1 MAQFPSLVP
10 SQAPITP
17 GNWPMATHQAM
28 DGGRTNVRTGSAEI
42 GRSWAPTFE
51 NITEADY
58 LAILGHYRA
67 HRTRFDRFDFGATSL
82 AAALTPSG
90 YSWRWAEAP
99 QVVDRHVDVFT
110 VSCSFVCVPRQ
121 MPVISRKAWR
131 TGATTLARGAWAP
144 TSGALESGVQFAS
157 AATTLA
163 RGAWFGARAF
173 LDGIPWVSS
182 ATTLAKGAWSAAGSD
197 PDFASVVLLCGFN
210 GTNGSTTFVD
220 EGPLGLTLTAEGGAQ
235 ISTAQSVFGGSSLR
249 VAGSGSVG
257 LPTNSALVLS
267 GDFTLD
273 ARCRFN
279 NAARKDMILGSR
291 SAINR
296 QIARESGSTLGV
308 YNGTATFTASFT
320 TAANTWYALRWARS
334 GSTLYFF
341 GDGTLLGSSTV
352 TGTFDFSGG
361 DIGQLFS
368 NNVLDGFIDELRLS
382 TICRSTASYTVD
394 ASPFPR
400 S

>member
-1 MAQFPSLVP
+1 
-10 SQAPITP
+10 
-17 GNWPMATHQAM
+17 MATHQAM

-42 GRSWAPTFE
+42 GRAWAPTFE
-51 NITEADY
+51 NITESDY

-67 HRTRFDRFDFGATSL
+67 HRTRFDRFDFGTASL

-99 QVVDRHVDVFT
+99 QVVDQHADVFT
-110 VSCSFVCVPRQ
+110 VSCSFICVPRQ

-144 TSGALESGVQFAS
+144 NLGALDVGVQFAS

-163 RGAWFGARAF
+163 RGAWAGSRAF

-182 ATTLAKGAWSAAGSD
+182 ATTLARGAWLNVVPD

-210 GTNGSTTFVD
+210 GSNGSTAFVD
-220 EGPLGLTLTAEGGAQ
+220 EGPLGLTLTAKGNAQ
-235 ISTAQSVFGGSSLR
+235 ISTAQSVFGGSSLS

-279 NAARKDMILGSR
+279 QTKKDMILGGR
-291 SAINR
+291 SGANF
-296 QIARESGSTLGV
+296 QFARESGTTLSMF
-308 YNGTATFTASFT
+308 NGTSRTASFT
-320 TAANTWYALRWARS
+320 TNTNTWYALRWARS
-334 GSTLYFF
+334 GSTVYFF
-341 GDGTLLGSSTV
+341 ADGTLLSTATLSGS
-352 TGTFDFSGG
+352 FDFSGG

-368 NNVLDGFIDELRLS
+368 NNILDGFIDELRLS
-382 TICRSTASYTVD
+382 TVCRSTASYTVD
-394 ASPFPR
+394 TQPFPR

>member
-17 GNWPMATHQAM
+17 GNWPMATHRAM
-28 DGGRTNVRTGSAEI
+28 DGGRTNVRTGSVEI
-42 GRSWAPTFE
+42 GRAWAPQFE

-67 HRTRFDRFDFGATSL
+67 HRTRFDRFDFSTASL

-99 QVVDRHVDVFT
+99 QVVDQHADVFT
-110 VSCSFVCVPRQ
+110 VSCSFICVPRR
-121 MPVISRKAWR
+121 MPVITRKAWR
-131 TGATTLARGAWAP
+131 TSATTLTRGAWAP
-144 TSGALESGVQFAS
+144 NLGALDVGVRFAS
-157 AATTLA
+157 AATTLT

-182 ATTLAKGAWSAAGSD
+182 ATTLARGAWSVAGSD
-197 PDFASVVLLCGFN
+197 PDFASVVLLTGFN

-220 EGPLGLTLTAEGGAQ
+220 EGPLGLTLTAKGGAQ
-235 ISTAQSVFGGSSLR
+235 ISTAQSVFGGSSLSI
-249 VAGSGSVG
+249 AGSGSVG

-279 NAARKDMILGSR
+279 QSKKDMILGSR
-291 SAINR
+291 TGTNF
-296 QIARESGSTLGV
+296 QLARESGAGLGA
-308 YNGTATFTASFT
+308 YNGTVATASFT
-320 TAANTWYALRWARS
+320 TGTGTWYALRWARS

-341 GDGTLLGSSTV
+341 ADGTLLSSATVSGS
-352 TGTFDFSGG
+352 FDFSGG
-361 DIGQLFS
+361 DIGQLFGAV
-368 NNVLDGFIDELRLS
+368 VLDGFIDELRL
-382 TICRSTASYTVD
+382 TTVCRSTTSYTVD
-394 ASPFPR
+394 TAPFPR